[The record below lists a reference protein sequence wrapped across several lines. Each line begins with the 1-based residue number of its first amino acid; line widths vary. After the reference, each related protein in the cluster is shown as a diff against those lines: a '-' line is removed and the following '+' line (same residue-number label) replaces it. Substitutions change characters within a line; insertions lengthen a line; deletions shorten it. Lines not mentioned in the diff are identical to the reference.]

1 MENKI
6 AITDHP
12 LSPFWSTLDT
22 IPLSLTEK
30 LKQLQQKS
38 HQDSTKILKNR
49 LIHIK
54 DSQTLERKPS
64 KEKNYEKQNLSS
76 IIQRLPEYK
85 AEKLKIIEIK
95 EKISTRQDLK
105 HSIIQIQ
112 QSFHKESTDLN
123 TQRDQ
128 MYEIFSEK
136 RKYLSQMIED
146 LNNQNNL
153 IRTSNL
159 TQVDFPCKETDSDL
173 EQICNDLKGE
183 IKSYA
188 HMVSSVTIVHDECK
202 KEAEIAVRKA
212 ENTDEELM
220 KLKELHENEIRKLEE
235 NIEIKENLVKTE
247 TQAIRAEFERYKMKI
262 DQELLVRSLVEE
274 RQKSFI
280 EHLLEELR
288 NMKLVLQHPTLRMK
302 TYERIRETMT
312 PTGFVTTLP
321 KINTHLL
328 QIPHS
333 GFTSKMQSGYLSTRS
348 NKSTRRTKSSFKN

>member
-1 MENKI
+1 METKI
-6 AITDHP
+6 ISSEQP
-12 LSPFWSTLDT
+12 LSPFWTTLDS
-22 IPLSLTEK
+22 IPLTLTEK
-30 LKQLQQKS
+30 LKKLKQKS
-38 HQDSTKILKNR
+38 YQDSTNNLKNR

-54 DSQTLERKPS
+54 DSLS
-64 KEKNYEKQNLSS
+64 HEKNSSKSKDFEIHKLSS

-85 AEKLKIIEIK
+85 DEKLKIIEIK
-95 EKISTRQDLK
+95 EKISTRQELK

-112 QSFHKESTDLN
+112 QSFQKESIDLN

-136 RKYLSQMIED
+136 RKLLNQMVEN
-146 LNNQNNL
+146 LKNQNNL

-159 TQVDFPCKETDSDL
+159 TQSDFAFNEIDFNL
-173 EQICNDLKGE
+173 EQICNDLRDE
-183 IKSYA
+183 IKSYS
-188 HMVSSVTIVHDECK
+188 HMVSSVTIIHDECK
-202 KEAEIAVRKA
+202 KEAEIAIQKV
-212 ENTDEELM
+212 ENTDDELK
-220 KLKELHENEIRKLEE
+220 KLKDSHETEMKRLEE
-235 NIEIKENLVKTE
+235 NIGKKENLVNMETE
-247 TQAIRAEFERYKMKI
+247 AIRAEFERYKMKI
-262 DQELLVRSLVEE
+262 EQELLVRNLVEE

-280 EHLLEELR
+280 EHLMEELR

-312 PTGFVTTLP
+312 PTGFASTLP

-328 QIPHS
+328 QVPRS